1 MAAAETISLLDFL
14 LDEQQQLTAVE
25 RFAQRHASH
34 GEQRFYRDLIPAT
47 PPGPGQQYAF
57 RVDLDLCTGCKACV
71 TACHNLNGLG
81 AQETWRDVGLLI
93 GGIAAAAADDS
104 QAVGAAVT
112 FLVTVGASA
121 VTTPI
126 FAAII
131 SVLYFDQRVRKEGF
145 DLQLLA
151 QGVGAEG
158 YPTASQPTGLEP
170 QPQES
175 FSGWQPPGPPP
186 GSRGGL

>member
-1 MAAAETISLLDFL
+1 MLVVSF
-14 LDEQQQLTAVE
+14 V
-25 RFAQRHASH
+25 F
-34 GEQRFYRDLIPAT
+34 
-47 PPGPGQQYAF
+47 
-57 RVDLDLCTGCKACV
+57 
-71 TACHNLNGLG
+71 
-81 AQETWRDVGLLI
+81 GLLI

-104 QAVGAAVT
+104 QAVEPAVT

-126 FAAII
+126 FAVII

-158 YPTASQPTGLEP
+158 YPTASQPTGSSRSRRRP
-170 QPQES
+170 SPA
-175 FSGWQPPGPPP
+175 
-186 GSRGGL
+186 GSRLGRAAGREAGGAPLRPTFDRYSPNSERKPAASSRFLTRRS